1 MKIRVIVPCYN
12 EGEVVLKTYDKL
24 TEIMKKD
31 SLIKNYEYDLLFIN
45 DGSTDTTIHHI
56 KNIVAYDNHVKYLSF
71 SRNFGKEAAM
81 IAGYQHSTMHDAVIM
96 IDGDLQHPPEYIPQ
110 MIEGYIDRIH

>member
-56 KNIVAYDNHVKYLSF
+56 QNIVDF
-71 SRNFGKEAAM
+71 
-81 IAGYQHSTMHDAVIM
+81 HST
-96 IDGDLQHPPEYIPQ
+96 L
-110 MIEGYIDRIH
+110 

>member
-31 SLIKNYEYDLLFIN
+31 SLIKTMNTIYSLLTMVVQIRQYII
-45 DGSTDTTIHHI
+45 SRILLRMITML
-56 KNIVAYDNHVKYLSF
+56 NIFRSVETLAK
-71 SRNFGKEAAM
+71 K
-81 IAGYQHSTMHDAVIM
+81 
-96 IDGDLQHPPEYIPQ
+96 LQ
-110 MIEGYIDRIH
+110 

>member
-56 KNIVAYDNHVKYLSF
+56 KNIVAYDNHVKYL
-71 SRNFGKEAAM
+71 
-81 IAGYQHSTMHDAVIM
+81 
-96 IDGDLQHPPEYIPQ
+96 
-110 MIEGYIDRIH
+110 

>member
-31 SLIKNYEYDLLFIN
+31 SLIKIMNTIYSLLTMVVQIRQYII
-45 DGSTDTTIHHI
+45 SRILLRMITML
-56 KNIVAYDNHVKYLSF
+56 NIF
-71 SRNFGKEAAM
+71 
-81 IAGYQHSTMHDAVIM
+81 HSVETLAKK
-96 IDGDLQHPPEYIPQ
+96 LQ
-110 MIEGYIDRIH
+110 